1 MTDADRARVW
11 LWIAYWAGHE
21 EDTLVYGYPRLD
33 GWEDRSARFASAR
46 RASIQRAAELLGGN
60 VPPDAWEDA
69 VETFSNPYF
78 SR

>member
-11 LWIAYWAGHE
+11 LWVAYWAGHE

-33 GWEDRSARFASAR
+33 GWEGRSARFASAR
-46 RASIQRAAELLGGN
+46 RASIQRASELLGGN

>member
-1 MTDADRARVW
+1 VTDADRARVW
-11 LWIAYWAGHE
+11 LWAAYWAGHE
-21 EDTLVYGYPRLD
+21 EDTLVYGYPRMD

-46 RASIQRAAELLGGN
+46 RASFERAAKLLGGN
-60 VPPDAWEDA
+60 VTDGDWKDA